1 MLEKLFLLL
10 MYKLPAELAHK
21 IAISLL
27 KFKLLPKKKKIYS
40 NLLETKIFGFVLS
53 CHLPY

>member
-1 MLEKLFLLL
+1 MIIKYQMLEKLFLLL

-27 KFKLLPKKKKIYS
+27 KFKLLPKKKK
-40 NLLETKIFGFVLS
+40 NL
-53 CHLPY
+53 